1 MTVAEYNSVVD
12 QCADN
17 LYRFLYKSV
26 QDTDIAKDL
35 VQDSFLKLWVNVR
48 KLELNGARKYL
59 FTIGYHCMIDYFRKS
74 QKVHFNSEEL
84 QNLSIEPETND
95 LQELLQLALN
105 QLPQVQKNL
114 IMLRDYEGYNYQ
126 EISEITG
133 LSESQVK
140 VYLFRARTALKNML
154 IKYNKINPSV

>member
-1 MTVAEYNSVVD
+1 
-12 QCADN
+12 
-17 LYRFLYKSV
+17 
-26 QDTDIAKDL
+26 
-35 VQDSFLKLWVNVR
+35 
-48 KLELNGARKYL
+48 
-59 FTIGYHCMIDYFRKS
+59 MIDYFRKS